1 MKTHKNAS
9 VLLVVML
16 TIFAAAAILVSSV
29 EYAKTALRQRATAS
43 KFGDLR
49 ASAYSALNAAVAV
62 LEEYSEI
69 DGGIY
74 SPAQGWKKPL
84 ADGRVKVPDGSDAE
98 VEIADESGKIPLRN
112 TDTETLVK
120 IFEAFEI
127 SSSDAQKYADLIKDW
142 CDADDAPATFG
153 AEYQDYD
160 ARAALPPNRPFE
172 SLDELRYVK
181 DVCDVFFSP
190 EGGSPT
196 PFFEKFAAIF
206 SLEPFEK
213 TNLNSASEEV
223 LYTLMQIE
231 QKQYRPALFEAIRG
245 KIGAVSDG
253 IVWCKTGED
262 ISSRG
267 GGDYPTTK
275 TAFTAQYLKITVNIK
290 RGLAQYKLI
299 AHYADAQ
306 TYAKLR
312 NKNTSSRT
320 TDTAGSPGSSAT
332 SNPFGNVFENA
343 VQNSNSAK
351 AKKKGTFKIVRI
363 VEIGG

>member
-1 MKTHKNAS
+1 MKTRKKAS

-16 TIFAAAAILVSSV
+16 TIFAAAAILVSTA

-74 SPAQGWKKPL
+74 SPAQGWENPL
-84 ADGRVKVPDGSDAE
+84 ADGRVKLPDGSDAE
-98 VEIADESGKIPLRN
+98 VEIADESGKIPLR
-112 TDTETLVK
+112 DIDAETLVK
-120 IFEAFEI
+120 IIEAFEI
-127 SSSDAQKYADLIKDW
+127 SSADAQKYADIIRDW
-142 CDADDAPATFG
+142 CDADDVPATFG

-160 ARAALPPNRPFE
+160 TRAALPPNRPFE

-190 EGGSPT
+190 ENGSPT
-196 PFFEKFAAIF
+196 PLFEKFAAIF

-223 LYTLMQIE
+223 LYAPMQVE

-312 NKNTSSRT
+312 NPQTSSQSGNTSR
-320 TDTAGSPGSSAT
+320 GNSSAT
-332 SNPFGNVFENA
+332 STPSGNVFENA